1 LISSNRDK
9 KEEFL
14 LEPEILNKMTAVRR
28 MFDNIEDKEEA
39 TIMVMEQMKKTKMNA
54 EFMKKIGKQ

>member
-1 LISSNRDK
+1 
-9 KEEFL
+9 
-14 LEPEILNKMTAVRR
+14 